1 MQKDNYYEILGIPES
16 ASLDEIKKAYRKL
29 ALKYHPDR
37 NRDNEKNAEERFK
50 RISEAYYVLGDAE
63 IRSEY
68 DAYRKGYG
76 PRRGTQFTGTEGF
89 DFNEILKHA
98 GGFSGYGG
106 SDFEDIFD
114 VFRHMGDGR
123 KAEYIYATGGGFQ
136 GGALLAA
143 SILLI
148 RVAGGKRIARL
159 QIQEFATTPL
169 AVLGVVIYFATGL
182 VAMAMGGYFLD
193 YSELPIPGLE
203 PAWIRYYGIL
213 IIEVGI
219 GLAVMAILIM
229 IYDNMVRGEDYA

>member
-1 MQKDNYYEILGIPES
+1 MRNQFDSPIVLLGARLLSPYIMV
-16 ASLDEIKKAYRKL
+16 
-29 ALKYHPDR
+29 
-37 NRDNEKNAEERFK
+37 FGW
-50 RISEAYYVLGDAE
+50 YV
-63 IRSEY
+63 
-68 DAYRKGYG
+68 
-76 PRRGTQFTGTEGF
+76 
-89 DFNEILKHA
+89 
-98 GGFSGYGG
+98 
-106 SDFEDIFD
+106 IF
-114 VFRHMGDGR
+114 HGH
-123 KAEYIYATGGGFQ
+123 YSPGGGFQ